1 MPQYSE
7 YPDRLRLNNELHSR
21 PALALSSPAR
31 CSHLAFLS
39 GEAGYDADWRHMG
52 KLCEELGAPLPPE
65 GARYHVIDGGA
76 FRLKW
81 ERHTEVSRI
90 TVIQLGLAGR
100 PFQSVAVD
108 GLPEDWLDQ
117 AKGYLLTAVHLEAL
131 TEDDAKRLSRPDLL
145 SALAP
150 DGVVGGT
157 VSKGAAEV
165 MTGFRLHADGFGRI
179 LIIDKGLQEG
189 KLDRLVQRLL
199 EIETYRMM
207 ALMGLRPA
215 RRALRRIARLETEL
229 DNVVGQLAIRP
240 DDDGGAQVLLERIT
254 DLSAHTEHLA
264 SSNAFRF
271 SASHA
276 YHQLVQRRLDEMR
289 EGYIEG
295 LQRMSTFLR
304 KRLDPAMETCAA
316 ADRRMQALS
325 ARVSR
330 AADLLRTRVDLAL
343 EQQNQ
348 ALLSSMERRAR
359 LQVRL
364 QEVVESFSVV
374 AITYYLLGIL
384 GYVFKGIDDWPE
396 GITPGGVLAVLAP
409 IVFLGNW
416 IVLRRIRKALTKSA
430 DDASDS
436 AD

>member
-1 MPQYSE
+1 MPSYSE

-21 PALALSSPAR
+21 PALAASSPVR

-39 GEAGYDADWRHMG
+39 GEAGYGADWRHIG
-52 KLCEELGAPLPPE
+52 KLCEELGVPLPPKS
-65 GARYHVIDGGA
+65 ARHHVIDAGT
-76 FRLKW
+76 FQLKW

-90 TVIQLGLAGR
+90 TVVQPGASGH
-100 PFQSVAVD
+100 PFQTVAVD
-108 GLPEDWLDQ
+108 CLPASWLDK
-117 AKGYLLTAVHLEAL
+117 AHGYLLAAVQLEAV
-131 TEDDAKRLSRPDLL
+131 TEDGVKGISRQDLL
-145 SALAP
+145 ATLAP

-157 VSKGAAEV
+157 VSKDAAEV
-165 MTGFRLHADGFGRI
+165 MTGFRLHGDGFGRI
-179 LIIDKGLQEG
+179 LIVDKGLQEG
-189 KLDRLVQRLL
+189 KLGRLIQRLL

-207 ALMGLRPA
+207 ALLGLSPA

-240 DDDGGAQVLLERIT
+240 DDDGGAQALLGRIT

-271 SASHA
+271 SASRA
-276 YHQLVQRRLDEMR
+276 YHQLVERRLDEMQ

-374 AITYYLLGIL
+374 AITYYLLSIL
-384 GYVFKGIDDWPE
+384 GYVFKGVHDWPD
-396 GITPGGVLAVLAP
+396 GITPTGVLAVLAP
-409 IVFLGNW
+409 IIFVGNW
-416 IVLRRIRKALTKSA
+416 ILLRRIRKSLARTAEETPEKS
-430 DDASDS
+430 D
-436 AD
+436 